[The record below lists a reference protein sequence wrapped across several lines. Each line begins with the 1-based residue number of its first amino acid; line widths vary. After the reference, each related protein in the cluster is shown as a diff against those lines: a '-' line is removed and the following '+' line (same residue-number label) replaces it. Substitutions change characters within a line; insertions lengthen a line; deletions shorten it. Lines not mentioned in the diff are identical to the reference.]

1 MAVTTLRRAMSSVPP
16 GRWGVGVS
24 GGADSV
30 ALLRLIT
37 RRPDVTPIALHLDHA
52 ARPESATDAAFV
64 ADLAASQNLEHHA
77 HRLEAAAAAADR
89 EAHWRRARLAFF
101 AESTQTLALR
111 GVLLAHHADDLAE
124 TIALRLLRGS
134 PRSGTAGLAPLRPAA
149 RVAGIELR
157 RPLLAVRRRRLRS
170 FLRRIGQPWREDATN
185 AEPVTPRNRLRG
197 TLDDEATGALL
208 DLAVAVASAEDWLD
222 AATPTWP
229 AAVPCDA
236 ALIPEALRRRAARR
250 WLVSAGV
257 GQAEATPAA
266 IDRLLAVLNPAG
278 PRAAE
283 FAGGLRVTRRRGV
296 VTRR

>member
-1 MAVTTLRRAMSSVPP
+1 MTLRRAMSSVPP

-30 ALLRLIT
+30 ALLRLIV
-37 RRPDVTPIALHLDHA
+37 RRSDVTPIVLHLDHA
-52 ARPESATDAAFV
+52 ARPESAVDAAFV
-64 ADLAASQNLEHHA
+64 ADLAASLNLEHRA
-77 HRLEAAAAAADR
+77 TRPEAAAAAADR
-89 EAHWRRARLAFF
+89 EARWRHARLAFF
-101 AESTQTLALR
+101 AKSTETLALR

-134 PRSGTAGLAPLRPAA
+134 PRSGTAGLAPLRPVALVAA
-149 RVAGIELR
+149 IELR
-157 RPLLAVRRRRLRS
+157 RPLLAVRRHRLRS
-170 FLRRIGQPWREDATN
+170 FLRKIGQPWREDVTN
-185 AEPVTPRNRLRG
+185 AEPVTPRNRLRA

-208 DLAVAVASAEDWLD
+208 DLVAAAASAEDWLD
-222 AATPTWP
+222 AATPAWP
-229 AAVPCDA
+229 TAIPCEA
-236 ALIPEALRRRAARR
+236 TLIPEVLRRRAARR

-257 GQAEATPAA
+257 PESAAAPAA
-266 IDRLLAVLNPAG
+266 IDRLLAVLDPAG

>member
-1 MAVTTLRRAMSSVPP
+1 MSSVPP

-30 ALLRLIT
+30 ALLRLAA
-37 RRPDVTPIALHLDHA
+37 RRRDVTPIVLHLDHA
-52 ARPESATDAAFV
+52 ARPESAADAAYV
-64 ADLAASQNLEHHA
+64 ADLAATLNLEHRA

-89 EAHWRRARLAFF
+89 EARWRRARLAFF
-101 AESTQTLALR
+101 ADSMRTHVLR

-134 PRSGTAGLAPLRPAA
+134 PRSGTAGLAPLRPVA

-185 AEPVTPRNRLRG
+185 ARPVTPRNRLRAM
-197 TLDDEATGALL
+197 LDDGATGALL
-208 DLAVAVASAEDWLD
+208 DLAAAAASAEDWLD
-222 AATPTWP
+222 AATPIWP
-229 AAVPCDA
+229 AAIPCEA
-236 ALIPEALRRRAARR
+236 TLIPEILRRRAARR

-257 GQAEATPAA
+257 PESAATPAA
-266 IDRLLAVLNPAG
+266 IDRLLAVLDPAG

-283 FAGGLRVTRRRGV
+283 FAGGVRVTRRRGV